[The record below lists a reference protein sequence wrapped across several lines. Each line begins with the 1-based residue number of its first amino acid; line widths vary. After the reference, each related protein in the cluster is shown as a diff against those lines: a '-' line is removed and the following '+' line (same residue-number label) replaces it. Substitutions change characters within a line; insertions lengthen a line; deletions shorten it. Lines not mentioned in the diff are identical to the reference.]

1 MNSSHHPARSAGTPP
16 PAGGDDRRTCLV
28 ADPWRAAACALA
40 LICVAGPAAAQG
52 YPTGPVRVIVPFPPG
67 GGVDGAGRLIS
78 QKLTEALG
86 KQFVVD
92 NRPGA
97 NGMIGSELAARSA
110 KDGYTLMV
118 NGANFVTT
126 PSLYSKVTYDPV
138 RDFEPVALI
147 ALAPNVLV
155 VHPSLPVKSV
165 KELIALA
172 RARPGQVNFAGSGS
186 GSTPHLAAELF
197 NALAK
202 VRMVHVP
209 YRGTGPAIVG
219 LMSGEASVMFMPT
232 TNAVPLVKAGRLR
245 ALAVTSRER
254 VPAMPEL
261 STVAE
266 SGLTGYES
274 SQWYGMLAPAGTPA
288 EVLGLLNAQIAK
300 IMRAPDMRSRMT
312 DEGLVAVGST
322 REQFAS
328 HIKVELAKWAKVIQA
343 SGARVD

>member
-1 MNSSHHPARSAGTPP
+1 M
-16 PAGGDDRRTCLV
+16 
-28 ADPWRAAACALA
+28 
-40 LICVAGPAAAQG
+40 AQG
-52 YPTGPVRVIVPFPPG
+52 YPAGPVRVIVPFPPG

-86 KQFVVD
+86 KQFIVD

-97 NGMIGSELAARSA
+97 NGMIGSELAAKSA

-126 PSLYSKVTYDPV
+126 PSLYAKVTYDPV
-138 RDFEPVALI
+138 RDFEPVSLI

-197 NALAK
+197 NTLAK
-202 VRMVHVP
+202 VDMVHVP

-232 TNAVPLVKAGRLR
+232 TNAVPLVKTGRLR
-245 ALAVTSRER
+245 ALAVTSRQR
-254 VPAMPEL
+254 VPAMPQL
-261 STVAE
+261 PTVSE
-266 SGLTGYES
+266 SGLKGYES
-274 SQWYGMLAPAGTPA
+274 SQWYGLFAPAGAPA
-288 EVLGLLNAQIAK
+288 DVLALLNAHIVK
-300 IMRAPDMRSRMT
+300 IMQAPDMKQRMT
-312 DEGLVAVGST
+312 SEGLVAVGST
-322 REQFAS
+322 RDEFAAYV
-328 HIKVELAKWAKVIQA
+328 KVELAKWAKIIKA
-343 SGARVD
+343 SGAKVD